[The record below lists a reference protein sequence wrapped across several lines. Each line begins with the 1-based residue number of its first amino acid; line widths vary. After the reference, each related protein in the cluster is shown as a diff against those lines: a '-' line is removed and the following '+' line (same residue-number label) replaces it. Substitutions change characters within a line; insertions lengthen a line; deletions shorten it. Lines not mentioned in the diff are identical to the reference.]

1 MKNNFY
7 NFKLLFM
14 LFVLGLAACANQPTT
29 SAPGSTPEVAPS
41 NDVIAEGRLK
51 PVRAV
56 SLSFQQFGIVE
67 EVSVKIGDPV
77 GEGDLL
83 ARLANA
89 DQAEAQLAAARLALV
104 EAQQEMDTLTR
115 TGASNLAS
123 TWTAYMDAQAVR
135 ADAEREWED
144 LNVEDI
150 DERIDDARA
159 ELQDR
164 AADLEEAQDEFE
176 RYSDLDED
184 NASRQSAEDE
194 LETTQEDYNEAL
206 RSLEE
211 VTRERDTVRAA
222 LDAALAAEAELRHQ
236 YELSSEGAN
245 ADQLALARARLE
257 NAQAQVSAAE
267 DLLTHYLLT
276 APFDGVIVDV
286 SVEVGEQLAA
296 GSRAVGVADSSSWV
310 VETTDV
316 TELEVVDLAVGQP
329 VTFTA
334 DALPDVTMSGTV
346 SEISQSSLVQG
357 GDVIYTVRIQ
367 AEQVDPRVLWGMTV
381 EVVFESLGR
390 N

>member
-104 EAQQEMDTLTR
+104 EAQQAMDTLTR

-257 NAQAQVSAAE
+257 NAQAQVSGAE

>member
-104 EAQQEMDTLTR
+104 EAQQEMDSLTR

>member
-7 NFKLLFM
+7 NFKLLLM

-104 EAQQEMDTLTR
+104 EAQQEMDSLTR

-329 VTFTA
+329 VRFTA

>member
-7 NFKLLFM
+7 NFKLLLM

-329 VTFTA
+329 VTFTE